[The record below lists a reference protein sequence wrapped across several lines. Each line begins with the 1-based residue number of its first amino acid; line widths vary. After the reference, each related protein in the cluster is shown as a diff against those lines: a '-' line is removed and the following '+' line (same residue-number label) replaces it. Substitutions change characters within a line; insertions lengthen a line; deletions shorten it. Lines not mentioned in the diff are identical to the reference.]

1 MQLTPFIV
9 HSVLKQT
16 AYGESPEH
24 CRKAKNTVGV
34 WSKVIL
40 YDNKD
45 IFDMGRGATFLPA

>member
-1 MQLTPFIV
+1 MQLIPFIV
-9 HSVLKQT
+9 RSVLKQT

-24 CRKAKNTVGV
+24 CRKAENTVGV

-45 IFDMGRGATFLPA
+45 IFDMGKGVKFLPA